1 MQFEGRDL
9 RKWDIILSFP
19 WDIPC
24 QVYAISYM
32 QRPDVK
38 NSSNK
43 GIAKKEIVE
52 DEKAVK

>member
-1 MQFEGRDL
+1 MQSVICKG
-9 RKWDIILSFP
+9 
-19 WDIPC
+19 
-24 QVYAISYM
+24 
-32 QRPDVK
+32 PDVK